1 MVGYNIRFDIKF
13 LEQEFCRLGLDWKNK
28 KCIDI
33 LSLVKREKM
42 FLENYKLSNIL
53 VSYGIDTVVQHRA
66 FDDVMLLAQL
76 LPKLNGFEAEIRRK
90 G

>member
-1 MVGYNIRFDIKF
+1 
-13 LEQEFCRLGLDWKNK
+13 
-28 KCIDI
+28 
-33 LSLVKREKM
+33 M

-53 VSYGIDTVVQHRA
+53 ANYGIDTVVQHRA
-66 FDDVMLLAQL
+66 LEDVMLLAQL